1 VIERLRET
9 TVAGTLAT
17 AVAAGVKERAAG
29 RCKDILTERQKLPAE
44 IASLWDE
51 GKRLVETIASV
62 NGAARRL
69 LDNRLGE
76 IGEQLAR
83 CETRLAAAERDLANL
98 DAIEIEATWVAQCLA
113 DFDKVWDVLTPENRS
128 RLLRAVVQRVEVD
141 EPANK

>member
-1 VIERLRET
+1 
-9 TVAGTLAT
+9 
-17 AVAAGVKERAAG
+17 
-29 RCKDILTERQKLPAE
+29 
-44 IASLWDE
+44 
-51 GKRLVETIASV
+51 VETIASV